1 MEVWNGRPREW
12 RLSAEC
18 HGRPEWIDAAA
29 ALRLRWQSPRPVK
42 SGGRG
47 ICNSG
52 LPTEEIEDRYPT
64 VTDTRIVTPTYR
76 HKRPPLQAVR
86 AFFAVIVAAAVLA
99 LGACN
104 LDAYPCRGP

>member
-1 MEVWNGRPREW
+1 MVWNGRPREW

-18 HGRPEWIDAAA
+18 HDRPEWIDAAA
-29 ALRLRWQSPRPVK
+29 AFRLRWQSPRHP
-42 SGGRG
+42 RRHLD
-47 ICNSG
+47 
-52 LPTEEIEDRYPT
+52 LPAQA
-64 VTDTRIVTPTYR
+64 
-76 HKRPPLQAVR
+76 PPLRAVR